1 MVSIAYEGFSRPS
14 CPAIISRPMPT
25 DPPRSLPKAN
35 AAFVVPMECLP
46 VSKLPEGTRWLW
58 ELKLDGYRAI
68 AVKSAKKVHFYSRN
82 GKTFDK
88 KFSYIAEALDELP
101 DETVVDGEVV
111 ALDDSG
117 RPDFNLLQN
126 FVSEVG
132 RIRFFVFDLLRH
144 RGRDLTGLPL
154 IERRKILA
162 SLKFKSGWLKIAD
175 YFVADSSVLVKAARE
190 QGLEGV
196 VGKRRD
202 SLYEAG
208 KRSGAWIK
216 HRLNL
221 GQEFVI
227 GGFTPGPHGLD
238 SIIVG
243 FYRGKDLI
251 YVARTRNGFVP
262 ASRRRVFEKLKL
274 LVVLTCPFVNLPES
288 GKGRWG
294 EPLTAEKMKKCVWVQ
309 PELVARIEFLE
320 WTDADHLR
328 HSKFAGLRDDKDS
341 RKVIKE

>member
-1 MVSIAYEGFSRPS
+1 
-14 CPAIISRPMPT
+14 MPT
-25 DPPRSLPKAN
+25 DPPRSLPKTN

-46 VSKLPEGTRWLW
+46 VSKLPEGSQWLW

-68 AVKSAKKVHFYSRN
+68 AVKSAKKVYLYSRN
-82 GKTFDK
+82 GKPFDK
-88 KFSYIAEALDELP
+88 KFSYIVDALDELP
-101 DETVVDGEVV
+101 DETIVDGEVV

-126 FVSEVG
+126 SVSEAG
-132 RIRFFVFDLLRH
+132 RIRFFIFDLLRCK
-144 RGRDLTGLPL
+144 GRDLMGLPL

-162 SLKFKSGWLKIAD
+162 SIRFKSGWLKIAA
-175 YFVADSSVLVKAARE
+175 YFEADSFDLVRAARE

-202 SLYEAG
+202 SKYEPG

-243 FYRGKDLI
+243 FYRGNDLI

-262 ASRRRVFEKLKL
+262 ASRRRVFEKLKPRIAP
-274 LVVLTCPFVNLPES
+274 TCPFVNLPES
-288 GKGRWG
+288 GKSRWG
-294 EPLTAEKMKKCVWVQ
+294 EPLTAEKMKKCVWVR

-341 RKVIKE
+341 RKVVKE